1 MNKGAE
7 TFDNFGDGG
16 TAGQAVLDN
25 PRLFVFILGGLS
37 HHEMCSISE
46 LQKTLPAQI
55 VPGSNEIIN
64 A

>member
-46 LQKTLPAQI
+46 L
-55 VPGSNEIIN
+55 
-64 A
+64 